1 MPTQSCFVFTN
12 GTVTNDATAVS
23 ILSLI
28 VASGYTPTGG
38 CVALNI
44 TFNTATYWGNA
55 STVTNTTGALVA
67 ANTPVSDGGT
77 GLTGNVIPI
86 NEMYVYNHSGG
97 DSTAAI
103 YARFTP

>member
-1 MPTQSCFVFTN
+1 MATQPCFVFAN

-23 ILSLI
+23 VLSLI
-28 VASGYTPTGG
+28 VAAGYTPTGG

-44 TFNTATYWGNA
+44 TLNTATYWGNA
-55 STVTNTTGALVA
+55 STVTNSNGALVA
-67 ANTPVSDGGT
+67 ANTPVTDGGT

-86 NEMYVYNHSGG
+86 NEMYLFNHSGG
-97 DSTAAI
+97 DASAVI